1 MARDFAAPPGSS
13 GPGSSGPGSSGT
25 SRFPTT
31 LWYSRSSVPTALG
44 IAAQL
49 GWLQQEFSPESI
61 AVRSLQ
67 QSGDPLLRE
76 SHVDHHLPDS
86 FRQGGSVPA
95 LWAYSAGADTRL
107 IGLTWTEEFQAVL
120 SLRGS
125 GIDSA
130 QQLRGRRLGLPSRP
144 NERIDMA
151 RATALRGYLTLLDV
165 EGIGYDEVQLVDVET
180 APLSA
185 NHLPIDNRNS
195 AAWASTPAGHLTRR
209 DYRADVLALLRGD
222 VDAIYVKGVR
232 GIEVARLLGEQVQV
246 AADIGGHPD
255 IHVRSNNSTPRP
267 LTISASTLE
276 NYPDVAV
283 RFLRR
288 VVEAGAWAETHPR
301 ETVALLGR
309 ETGSVEEWISY
320 AYGVEVHRYLRTDLA
335 DYALSALD
343 DFKNFLF
350 KWGFLPHN
358 FNLNGWVDFEPLEQ
372 VHRLPRKRIA

>member
-1 MARDFAAPPGSS
+1 MTKEYLQP
-13 GPGSSGPGSSGT
+13 
-25 SRFPTT
+25 SRTPAT
-31 LWYSRSSVPTALG
+31 LWYSRSSVPTPLG

-49 GWLQQEFSPESI
+49 GWLQQEFATDGI

-67 QSGDPLLRE
+67 QSADPLLRE

-95 LWAYSAGADTRL
+95 LWACSAGADTRL

-120 SLRGS
+120 SRRGS
-125 GIDSA
+125 GIDNA

-144 NERIDMA
+144 HERIDMA
-151 RATALRGYLTLLDV
+151 RATALRGYLTLLDA
-165 EGIGYDEVQLVDVET
+165 EGIGYSEVELVDVEASPVT
-180 APLSA
+180 ASE
-185 NHLPIDNRNS
+185 LPIGNRNT

-232 GIEVARLLGEQVQV
+232 GIEVARLLGEQLQV
-246 AADIGGHPD
+246 AVDIGGHPD

-276 NYPDVAV
+276 QYPDHAV

-288 VVEAGAWAETHPR
+288 VVEAGDWAEAHPK

-309 ETGSVEEWISY
+309 ETGSVDEWVSY
-320 AYGVEVHRYLRTDLA
+320 AYGVEVHRYLHTDLA

-350 KWGFLPHN
+350 RWGFLPYN
-358 FNLNGWVDFEPLEQ
+358 FNLGRWVDFGPLETVQ
-372 VHRLPRKRIA
+372 RLRRKRIA